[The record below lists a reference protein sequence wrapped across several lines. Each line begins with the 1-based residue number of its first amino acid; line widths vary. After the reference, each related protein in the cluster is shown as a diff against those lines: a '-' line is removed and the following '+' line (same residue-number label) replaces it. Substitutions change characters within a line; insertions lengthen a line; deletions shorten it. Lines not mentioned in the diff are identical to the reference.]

1 MAENQNPPRVQG
13 QAQAQGAST
22 AQSAQAD
29 SGDALVRI
37 QSEDGTKQYSV
48 TEDAYHSTAMAS
60 LDGQTYEEA
69 GYTIVSYE
77 DGTPYGTDAEPTKW
91 AKNKNAG
98 APAIGADAT
107 SVTNIDGEPATE
119 DQIAAAGLSAQPT
132 QPTPATQPA
141 PPPTAAVQP
150 TAPALTPQP
159 APQPVVTPPTPPTT
173 AT

>member
-1 MAENQNPPRVQG
+1 MHR
-13 QAQAQGAST
+13 S
-22 AQSAQAD
+22 D

-141 PPPTAAVQP
+141 PTQP
-150 TAPALTPQP
+150 TQAPALTPQP
-159 APQPVVTPPTPPTT
+159 APQPAPVVTPPTPP
-173 AT
+173 AP